1 MATAPTNP
9 EQNANVKADF
19 AKIPEI
25 DFVNQ
30 FGYSVR
36 KLIEALSITRKV
48 SMPIGTQLTRYK
60 TTVALTAS
68 AAGEN
73 EVIPLSKATQVKD
86 TPVEL
91 KLNKYRK
98 LASVE
103 AIQQS
108 GFEVAVNDADRKLVQ
123 EIQKRVRKDLFDGL
137 AKGTG
142 SPTVTGTGLQGALAT
157 AFGFVQSV
165 FEDDAAETIV
175 FANPIDIATYLGTA
189 GITTNSAFGMTYLE
203 PFVGVR
209 VFSNTSVPAGKIYA
223 TAPQNLIVAYAPVNG
238 GEISKAFGGFTT
250 EETGLIGVAHEQVNN
265 TMSYETVSFDSVV
278 FFAENLAGVATITI
292 TKP

>member
-1 MATAPTNP
+1 MATLPTNP
-9 EQNANVKADF
+9 EKDLNVKADF

-48 SMPIGTQLTRYK
+48 SMPIGHQLTRYK
-60 TTVALTAS
+60 TTVTLTPS
-68 AAGEN
+68 GAAEGEI
-73 EVIPLSKATQVKD
+73 IPLSKATQVKD
-86 TPVEL
+86 IPVTL

-98 LASVE
+98 LVSAE

-108 GFEVAVNDADRKLVQ
+108 GFDVAVVEADRKMAQ
-123 EIQKRVRKDLFDGL
+123 EIQKRVRTDLFAGL
-137 AKGTG
+137 ALGTG
-142 SPTVTGTGLQGALAT
+142 TATPATAGLQAALAS
-157 AFGFVQSV
+157 AFGFVQTV
-165 FEDDAAETIV
+165 FEDDAAQTIV
-175 FANPIDIATYLGTA
+175 FANPVDIATYLGTA
-189 GITTNSAFGMTYLE
+189 SITTNSAFGMTYLE

-223 TAPQNLIVAYAPVNG
+223 TAPENLVVAYAPING
-238 GEISKAFGGFTT
+238 GEVAKAFTGFTT
-250 EETGLIGVAHEQVNN
+250 DETGLIGVSHKQVDENL
-265 TMSYETVSFDSVV
+265 TYQTVAMDSVV
-278 FFAENLAGVATITI
+278 FFAENLAGVAVITI